1 MGADTAMTGGSGA
14 ARFAAGESAAGL
26 RSPLASSFASA
37 GAAGAGA
44 DLVASAATT
53 AALVLSPRLRSRL
66 WRLSSLESESWR
78 CLGGVPLAGAGACG
92 AGDEPGDEEDVDG
105 ERVGE

>member
-44 DLVASAATT
+44 DLVASAAA

-66 WRLSSLESESWR
+66 WRLSSFESESWR
-78 CLGGVPLAGAGACG
+78 CLGGVPLAGAGAWG